1 MLLLASVSANRTPSN
16 ATPPASDRP
25 DLSALSVHYSSLSH
39 EEGIPDG
46 HHTATLHNGQLLIDG
61 RRIAKPN
68 FKPGLVSWSE
78 KTSAYAT
85 SGCLYAMARGGQL
98 AGVIAHGKDEA
109 SATHSVVQL
118 AMADLTFKTEVCRTD
133 QGSKDWVPGPP
144 VSIGIT
150 IDAGLLFP
158 TATLDDID
166 IDALPLTPGPTDPGP
181 VIDLAIQSGQDAVG
195 GPFDGEPWVVPV
207 KSRIGL
213 SLDGDTFSGTMQVVS
228 GGPSIPWR
236 GTAADNTPKALHAM
250 AAPVAKTAALDLSLI
265 DLLSLDTAQAPGIAR
280 AKFNDFT
287 VYGMHDDW
295 RDQLFGITKPALDDE
310 TAAIFNSHPEL
321 FTDHVSDIA
330 ILRQLAN
337 LTSDQGG
344 PSDPISADDQK
355 KMDYFFD
362 HDIMAKDGYNDL
374 SAQITQLAWE
384 RANPR
389 LRDYINDTSQPSW
402 AQKMYD
408 ALTSQRG
415 LTAAVLSYLGSGR
428 DLTQINRTTDMLLA
442 LSPRADQRLPSKDGK
457 TSGPLATYASL
468 YHGKIM
474 TALGMPGFESMDF
487 PDTPEGQKEYVDFLA
502 SWFQQLLTDA
512 AARVDG
518 SNPNDPNAPPPM
530 PTPKQAMY
538 AELEIE
544 LTAAKQLP
552 NGLRNLA
559 VEVVAGIAQAP
570 GAPSKPNSLVAKLQ
584 SWSAKSL
591 LKSSVLKAIKVGSA
605 AYGMFNVI
613 SAFNNWTSLSDK
625 EKAQTVILASELPI
639 NLLELAAEF
648 EVPATMSKIINY
660 FRTDPEAADVIERG
674 LIIDLPDDEFFFN
687 PILRWAAPALE
698 DEGSEAASLF
708 TRLFGEGSE
717 FLKAFGIAAAVAA
730 LGFNCYQIYEDHDG
744 SKTTIA
750 LDSLQLVAGSMML
763 AGAVAAMVVGECAFA
778 TLGPV
783 GAVLG
788 VILMIVAMIIGTP
801 KPEKPT
807 DKYMDDRGR
816 NALAALSSP
825 PPDWRKPLPLP
836 KTTTEPAKEPTA
848 KAA

>member
-1 MLLLASVSANRTPSN
+1 
-16 ATPPASDRP
+16 
-25 DLSALSVHYSSLSH
+25 
-39 EEGIPDG
+39 
-46 HHTATLHNGQLLIDG
+46 
-61 RRIAKPN
+61 
-68 FKPGLVSWSE
+68 
-78 KTSAYAT
+78 
-85 SGCLYAMARGGQL
+85 
-98 AGVIAHGKDEA
+98 
-109 SATHSVVQL
+109 
-118 AMADLTFKTEVCRTD
+118 
-133 QGSKDWVPGPP
+133 
-144 VSIGIT
+144 
-150 IDAGLLFP
+150 
-158 TATLDDID
+158 
-166 IDALPLTPGPTDPGP
+166 
-181 VIDLAIQSGQDAVG
+181 
-195 GPFDGEPWVVPV
+195 VVPV

-213 SLDGDTFSGTMQVVS
+213 SLDGETFSGTMQIVS

-236 GTAADNTPKALHAM
+236 GTAADSTPKALHAM
-250 AAPVAKTAALDLSLI
+250 AAPVARTAALELSLI

-280 AKFNDFT
+280 TKFNDFT
-287 VYGMHDDW
+287 LYGMQDDW
-295 RDQLFGITKPALDDE
+295 RDQLFGITKPALDTE
-310 TAAIFNSHPEL
+310 SAAVFNSHPEL

-362 HDIMAKDGYNDL
+362 HDIMAKDGYNDI
-374 SAQITQLAWE
+374 SAQITQIAWE

-389 LRDYINDTSQPSW
+389 LRDYISDTSQSW

-415 LTAAVLSYLGSGR
+415 LTAAVLSYLGSNR

-442 LSPRADQRLPSKDGK
+442 LSPKADQRLPSKDGK

-468 YHGKIM
+468 YHAKIM

-487 PDTPEGQKEYVDFLA
+487 PDTPEGQNEYVDFLA
-502 SWFQQLLTDA
+502 TWFEQLLTDA
-512 AARVDG
+512 AARV
-518 SNPNDPNAPPPM
+518 NDPDAPPA
-530 PTPKQAMY
+530 KAAMY
-538 AELEIE
+538 TEIEIE
-544 LTAAKQLP
+544 LTAARQLP

-570 GAPSKPNSLVAKLQ
+570 GAPSKPNSLVAKLN

-591 LKSSVLKAIKVGSA
+591 LKSSVLKAVKVGSA

-648 EVPATMSKIINY
+648 DVPATMSKIINY

-687 PILRWAAPALE
+687 PILRWATPALE

-717 FLKAFGIAAAVAA
+717 FLKAFGIAAAAAA
-730 LGFNCYQIYEDHDG
+730 LGFNCYQIYEDKDG
-744 SKTTIA
+744 SKTILA
-750 LDSLQLVAGSMML
+750 LDCLQLVAGSMML
-763 AGAVAAMVVGECAFA
+763 AGAVAAMIAGECAFA
-778 TLGPV
+778 TLGPI
-783 GAVLG
+783 GAVVG
-788 VILMIVAMIIGTP
+788 VILMIVAMIIGQP
-801 KPEKPT
+801 KPEKPA

-816 NALAALSSP
+816 DALAALTSP
-825 PPDWRKPLPLP
+825 PADWRAPLPLP
-836 KTTTEPAKEPTA
+836 KTTTQPTA